1 MSALPAESAAPLP
14 PVPVPA
20 DLKIDDKILGP
31 FTARQCAI
39 IGIGLAAA
47 WAVVQALAGF
57 TRPSLLAVV
66 LAAAP
71 PVVVALV
78 LALARPGGVP
88 ADRLAAAAFSHVRSP
103 RRRAAA
109 SPGAALPPG
118 VSRLAAIY
126 KGIHSTEGGAGV
138 VELAHGHGQ
147 SAVLI
152 ETEPVCLH
160 LTDSHEAR
168 AKLAAIGQVLAA
180 QTGPFA
186 LYALAERV
194 SLDAFA
200 ERAAARAATLGSP
213 QLATFATAQAD
224 QFRQLADD
232 RLNWRR
238 RFLIAVSESGTD
250 AQATAVHR
258 AETTAVLLDAC
269 GLAARVL
276 DDEEAT
282 AAITAACDPARIVAP
297 TRLAAPARIVLGPVK
312 AETVT
317 EC

>member
-20 DLKIDDKILGP
+20 DLKIEDKIFGP

-47 WAVVQALAGF
+47 WAGEQALAGF

-66 LAAAP
+66 LAATP

-88 ADRLAAAAFSHVRSP
+88 ADRLAAAAFTYVRSP

-109 SPGAALPPG
+109 PTGAALPPG
-118 VSRLAAIY
+118 VGHLAAVHRS
-126 KGIHSTEGGAGV
+126 IHRAAGGTGV
-138 VELAHGHGQ
+138 IELDHGQ

-160 LTDSHEAR
+160 LADSHEAR

-180 QTGPFA
+180 QTGTFA
-186 LYALAERV
+186 IYALAERV
-194 SLDAFA
+194 SLDAFS

-213 QLATFATAQAD
+213 RLATFATAQAD

-232 RLNWRR
+232 RLIWRR
-238 RFLIAVSESGTD
+238 RFLIAVSESGAD

-258 AETTAVLLDAC
+258 AETTAALLDAC

-282 AAITAACDPARIVAP
+282 AAITAACDPARTVAP
-297 TRLAAPARIVLGPVK
+297 TRLAAPTRIVLGPVE

>member
-1 MSALPAESAAPLP
+1 MSALPAETAAPLP

-20 DLKIDDKILGP
+20 DLKIEDKILGP

-39 IGIGLAAA
+39 IGVGLAAA
-47 WAVVQALAGF
+47 WAGVQALASF
-57 TRPSLLAVV
+57 TRPSLVAVV
-66 LAAAP
+66 LAATP
-71 PVVVALV
+71 PIVVALV

-109 SPGAALPPG
+109 PPGAASPPG
-118 VSRLAAIY
+118 VGRLAAVY
-126 KGIHSTEGGAGV
+126 KSIHCAEGGAGV
-138 VELAHGHGQ
+138 VELDHGQ

-160 LTDSHEAR
+160 LADSREAR
-168 AKLAAIGQVLAA
+168 ARLAAIGQVLAA
-180 QTGPFA
+180 QTGPVA

-200 ERAAARAATLGSP
+200 ERAASKAATLGSP
-213 QLATFATAQAD
+213 QLATFATAQAE

-232 RLNWRR
+232 RLIWRR
-238 RFLIAVSESGTD
+238 RFLIALSESGAD

-258 AETTAVLLDAC
+258 AETTAALLDAC

-276 DDEEAT
+276 DDQEAT
-282 AAITAACDPARIVAP
+282 AALAAACDPARAVAP
-297 TRLAAPARIVLGPVK
+297 TRLAAPMQIILGP
-312 AETVT
+312 AEAEAVT
-317 EC
+317 MC